1 MKLRYG
7 KNMENYADRL
17 SDPIRKRFRLYAYI
31 SSWFGCFADVMLE
44 STAVI
49 ILYFSVLGAGNTL
62 IMFSTSIPGLV
73 SLFLL
78 IPVSGLVDKIGAKKT
93 VCLSCSL
100 ACFSYLLMASAPFF
114 GTKCDQYVVLTGC
127 LLFCLSK
134 PLWTASWFP
143 ILGHIL
149 RPAERSEFFGFMRFS
164 YYILSGT
171 VFFLIGLFMGKNPPV
186 RLLQTVIGLTGL
198 CTLGRMYFISKIRIP
213 EHRSQN
219 YDIGKA
225 FAVSVRN
232 APLVGFSSYISALSL
247 AFASVVPL
255 TLLYLKNGLHYGADT
270 VQILSS
276 AGIGGCVCG
285 YFLYGRMVRKFG
297 MKTLQLLI
305 HGAFIVIPLGL
316 FFCKPSVPLMGAFLF
331 AANFGFACFGCAVSS
346 EILALAKPGNLT
358 MANAFSQTYQMIG
371 TASGRLMVSFLLG
384 NGVLSPSWRIWNIEV
399 SLFQTIFLFCSG
411 IALFS
416 LTLLF
421 CLPSVVP
428 RHEDYYNP

>member
-134 PLWTASWFP
+134 PL
-143 ILGHIL
+143 
-149 RPAERSEFFGFMRFS
+149 
-164 YYILSGT
+164 
-171 VFFLIGLFMGKNPPV
+171 
-186 RLLQTVIGLTGL
+186 
-198 CTLGRMYFISKIRIP
+198 
-213 EHRSQN
+213 
-219 YDIGKA
+219 
-225 FAVSVRN
+225 
-232 APLVGFSSYISALSL
+232 
-247 AFASVVPL
+247 
-255 TLLYLKNGLHYGADT
+255 
-270 VQILSS
+270 
-276 AGIGGCVCG
+276 
-285 YFLYGRMVRKFG
+285 
-297 MKTLQLLI
+297 
-305 HGAFIVIPLGL
+305 
-316 FFCKPSVPLMGAFLF
+316 
-331 AANFGFACFGCAVSS
+331 
-346 EILALAKPGNLT
+346 
-358 MANAFSQTYQMIG
+358 
-371 TASGRLMVSFLLG
+371 
-384 NGVLSPSWRIWNIEV
+384 
-399 SLFQTIFLFCSG
+399 
-411 IALFS
+411 
-416 LTLLF
+416 
-421 CLPSVVP
+421 
-428 RHEDYYNP
+428 

>member
-1 MKLRYG
+1 MST
-7 KNMENYADRL
+7 YADHL
-17 SDPIRKRFRLYAYI
+17 ADPVRKRFRLCAYA
-31 SSWFGCFADVMLE
+31 STWFGCFADVMLE

-49 ILYFSVLGAGNTL
+49 ILYFSALGAGNTL
-62 IMFSTSIPGLV
+62 IMFSTGIPGLV

-78 IPVSGLVDKIGAKKT
+78 IPVSGLVDRIGAKKT
-93 VCLSCSL
+93 VSLSCLL
-100 ACFSYLLMASAPFF
+100 ACFSYLLMASAPFWRTEF
-114 GTKCDQYVVLTGC
+114 DQYVVLAGC

-143 ILGHIL
+143 ILGYIL

-171 VFFLIGLFMGKNPPV
+171 VFFLLGLFMGKNPPV
-186 RLLQTVIGLTGL
+186 RLLQAVIALTGL
-198 CTLGRMYFISKIRIP
+198 CMLGRMFFISKIRIP
-213 EHRSQN
+213 EHRSRN

-225 FAVSVRN
+225 FGVSVRN
-232 APLVGFSSYISALSL
+232 APLAGFAVYIGALSL
-247 AFASVVPL
+247 AFASVIPL

-276 AGIGGCVCG
+276 AGIGGCICG

-297 MKTLQLLI
+297 MKALQLLI

-316 FFCKPSVPLMGAFLF
+316 FVCKPSVVLMGVFLF
-331 AANFGFACFGCAVSS
+331 AANFSFACFGCAVSS
-346 EILALAKPGNLT
+346 EILALARPGNLT

-371 TASGRLMVSFLLG
+371 TASGRLVVSFLLG
-384 NGVLSPSWRIWNIEV
+384 SGVLSSSWRFWSVEV

-411 IALFS
+411 TALFS
-416 LTLLF
+416 LTLVF

-428 RHEDYYNP
+428 RHEDYYDP